1 MANNKL
7 YGSEAF
13 LIAEALKH
21 YGKYMKKKIQRKEK
35 QGFRI
40 VFSETFFE
48 MMGEHITA
56 KLPSLTYKERKT
68 RKY

>member
-13 LIAEALKH
+13 IISEALKH
-21 YGKYMKKKIQRKEK
+21 YGKYMKKQIQRKEK

-48 MMGEHITA
+48 MMGEHITN

>member
-21 YGKYMKKKIQRKEK
+21 YGKHMKKQIQRKEK

-40 VFSETFFE
+40 IFHENFFE
-48 MMGEHITA
+48 MMGEHITN
-56 KLPSLTYKERKT
+56 KLPSLTYKEKPS